1 MFQEKANRRIR
12 GMHPLTMLLRRNLGG
27 NRKERRADER
37 TTHEGSN
44 ENHTNNYF

>member
-1 MFQEKANRRIR
+1 MFQVKANRKIR
-12 GMHPLTMLLRRNLGG
+12 GMHPLTMLCRDLEG

-37 TTHEGSN
+37 ATHEGSN